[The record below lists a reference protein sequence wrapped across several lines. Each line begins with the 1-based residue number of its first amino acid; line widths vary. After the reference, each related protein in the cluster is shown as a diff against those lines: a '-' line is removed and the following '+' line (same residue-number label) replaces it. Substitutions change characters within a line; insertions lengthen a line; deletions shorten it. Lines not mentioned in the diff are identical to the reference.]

1 MSRLSRRKFVERFS
15 LGFLAVCGQTML
27 ESCSRASAPG
37 STSND
42 VESIGAVGGLDET
55 GPYDVVEDWF
65 KQVHDG
71 FLLYVDG
78 VCAQTPDRIFV
89 ASFGERHV
97 SPPGSPESPR
107 VESRLIREHFL
118 IVLDAGGRVIEE
130 WPQVIDLTV
139 HPHSVQISPYDPDR
153 HVWIID
159 REGHQILKFTNDGR
173 QVTMTL
179 GEKGVP
185 SDGRQHFNRP
195 ADMAFLPDGSFL
207 VADGYTGTRIIKFDE
222 NGQFLTEWG
231 SKGNSP
237 GEFNLVHCVAVD
249 SKGRV
254 YAADRNNGRVQVFDE
269 NGSYLNAWPVRRPN
283 HLWITED
290 QFLWLADGA
299 ANRFAK
305 FDLSGKL
312 LTYWG
317 TQGTWPGAFNN
328 PHKFSVDPEGNL
340 YVVDFGN
347 NRIQKFKPKTHAPP
361 DRLIGQAHG
370 IRT

>member
-27 ESCSRASAPG
+27 GSCSRASTPG
-37 STSND
+37 SISND
-42 VESIGAVGGLDET
+42 VESLGVLGGLDET

-89 ASFGERHV
+89 ASFGEKHV

-159 REGHQILKFTNDGR
+159 REGHQILNSQT
-173 QVTMTL
+173 
-179 GEKGVP
+179 
-185 SDGRQHFNRP
+185 
-195 ADMAFLPDGSFL
+195 
-207 VADGYTGTRIIKFDE
+207 TGDK
-222 NGQFLTEWG
+222 
-231 SKGNSP
+231 
-237 GEFNLVHCVAVD
+237 
-249 SKGRV
+249 
-254 YAADRNNGRVQVFDE
+254 
-269 NGSYLNAWPVRRPN
+269 
-283 HLWITED
+283 
-290 QFLWLADGA
+290 
-299 ANRFAK
+299 
-305 FDLSGKL
+305 
-312 LTYWG
+312 
-317 TQGTWPGAFNN
+317 
-328 PHKFSVDPEGNL
+328 
-340 YVVDFGN
+340 
-347 NRIQKFKPKTHAPP
+347 
-361 DRLIGQAHG
+361 
-370 IRT
+370 